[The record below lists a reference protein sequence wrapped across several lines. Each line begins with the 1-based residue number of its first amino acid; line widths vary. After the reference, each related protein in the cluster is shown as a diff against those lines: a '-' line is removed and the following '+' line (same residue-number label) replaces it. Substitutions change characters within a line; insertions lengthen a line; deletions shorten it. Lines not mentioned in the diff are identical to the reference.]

1 MIIYV
6 LHMIMLLMNLN
17 NLYNMNQLI
26 NKVTKALQP
35 QYQLVVSD
43 IPKQYINVPQNTTK
57 STQCIEIKKDNETYI
72 DFYFNEFT
80 PTKIKEEANFWLNHK
95 DRDIDHITMA
105 HFKTIANILNQI

>member
-1 MIIYV
+1 
-6 LHMIMLLMNLN
+6 MIMQLMNLN

-35 QYQLVVSD
+35 QYQLVISD
-43 IPKQYINVPQNTTK
+43 IPEQYINNPFNTSK
-57 STQCIEIKKDNETYI
+57 STKCIDIKKDNDI
-72 DFYFNEFT
+72 FIQFYYNEFT

-95 DRDIDHITMA
+95 DRDMDHIIMA